1 MIVTIDGTSAS
12 GKSTTA
18 KEVAK
23 RLGFVYIDTG
33 AMYRAVALYCLENG
47 IAIHDKNAVANVSSK
62 LDIKFELRND
72 INHIFL
78 NKREITD
85 LIRTEK
91 VGSAAS
97 TIATY
102 KYVRR
107 NLVEK
112 QREMGRKE
120 NVICEGRDIGTVVFK
135 NADVKIY
142 IDAELIERAGRRQ
155 RELEGIID
163 LQSITEAIKK
173 RDEQD
178 KMRAES
184 PLKIPDGAV
193 LIDTTH
199 LSIEDEVKK
208 VIEVIENTMRKMKD
222 GDQ

>member
-47 IAIHDKNAVANVSSK
+47 IAIHDKNAVADASSK
-62 LDIKFELRND
+62 LDIKFEFRND

-135 NADVKIY
+135 DADVKIY
-142 IDAELIERAGRRQ
+142 IDAELIERARRRQ

>member
-62 LDIKFELRND
+62 LDIKIELRND

>member
-47 IAIHDKNAVANVSSK
+47 IAIHDKNAVADVSSK
-62 LDIKFELRND
+62 LDIKFEFRND

-91 VGSAAS
+91 VGCAAS

-135 NADVKIY
+135 DADVKIY
-142 IDAELIERAGRRQ
+142 IDAELIERARRRQ